1 MMGNGGTKSAVLRFC
16 AGTGPI
22 NGSVTC
28 KEIPMNNIFYLVGL
42 VVVVLAVLSF
52 VGLR

>member
-1 MMGNGGTKSAVLRFC
+1 MLRFC
-16 AGTGPI
+16 AGTDPI
-22 NGSVTC
+22 NGSVTS
-28 KEIPMNNIFYLVGL
+28 KELPMNNIFYLVGL